1 MDLSN
6 VFDTLNH
13 RLLLAKVHRL
23 QLTIL
28 KQMKG
33 YRTVRHQIT
42 TANNAYSSWSE
53 IIAGVPHGLIL
64 GPILFNSILNDL
76 LFYPAKTFW
85 SNYADV
91 NTLYEIGNTVNKV
104 KKKKNSAIISKSL
117 SIGFTKT

>member
-1 MDLSN
+1 MKVGALFMDFSN
-6 VFDTLNH
+6 VFDTLNY

-42 TANNAYSSWSE
+42 AANNAYSSWSE
-53 IIAGVPHGLIL
+53 IIAGVPHGSIL
-64 GPILFNSILNDL
+64 EPILFNVILNDL
-76 LFYPAKTFW
+76 LLYPAKTFW

-91 NTLYEIGNTVNKV
+91 KTLYEMALYLTE
-104 KKKKNSAIISKSL
+104 
-117 SIGFTKT
+117 

>member
-85 SNYADV
+85 SNHADV

-104 KKKKNSAIISKSL
+104 KKKKHSAIISKSL